1 MGMNANIKMKK
12 KHFERRHLVELFMKT
27 IMRIALIIVAGAL
40 GLILWTIISRGLPS
54 LSWSM
59 VSQIPKGG
67 YYMGKEGGILNA
79 IIGSAYLA
87 SGGTLLAVLISLPI
101 ALYLKAYLGDSE
113 WGGYVR
119 LSLDVLW
126 GIPSVVYGAFGFAL
140 MIALGLRASLLAGII
155 ILALIELPIMTRAMD
170 EVIRRM
176 PVDLEQAALALGSTK
191 FEVAVRVVT
200 RQMLPGIVTAILL
213 AFGRGIGDAA
223 SVLFTAGYT
232 DRIPTSL
239 MRPTA
244 SLPLAVFFQLGSPYP
259 EVQKRGYAAALILT
273 IIVLAVSL
281 GSRWL
286 SARLNKYTIK

>member
-1 MGMNANIKMKK
+1 MSIKK
-12 KHFERRHLVELFMKT
+12 KHFERRHLVEFLMKN

-40 GLILWTIISRGLPS
+40 GLILWTIITRGLPS

-87 SGGTLLAVLISLPI
+87 SGGTLLAILLSLPI
-101 ALYLKAYLGDSE
+101 ALYLKAYLGNSK
-113 WGGYVR
+113 WGDYVR
-119 LSLDVLW
+119 LALDVLW
-126 GIPSVVYGAFGFAL
+126 GIPSIVYGAFGFAL
-140 MIALGLRASLLAGII
+140 MIMLGMRASLLAGII
-155 ILALIELPIMTRAMD
+155 ALALVTLPIMTRAMD

-176 PVDLEQAALALGSTK
+176 PVDLEHAALALGSTK
-191 FEVAVRVVT
+191 FEVAMQVVT
-200 RQMLPGIVTAILL
+200 RQMLPGIITGILL

-239 MRPTA
+239 MNPTA

-259 EVQKRGYAAALILT
+259 EVRERGYAAALILT
-273 IIVLAVSL
+273 IIVLIVSL
-281 GSRWL
+281 GSRL
-286 SARLNKYTIK
+286 LAARLNKYTVK